1 MGDHRIIDKKQV
13 YIVNF
18 EFDTDNILELNN
30 DIVYV
35 EGNLIIDTDK
45 LPLIRAQSMC
55 YADPS
60 NKQYA
65 NNIILEDLR
74 INDNNADEYSPFTIF
89 IVTGDIIFYKVFSF
103 PYDMGGIVAY
113 KNSKREFDDILK
125 SVDEQTPELLKS
137 LLYVS
142 IFSRYEFRIINMIIY
157 IFLND
162 PKVLPNASKKI
173 KSFRDIPDRLK
184 VLKLLQDLR
193 KERVGHTSFKEGL
206 LCALI
211 GKSMCVPKSIQEGYN
226 VRNSIVHRDG
236 YDAEGIKVIIS
247 KNDILHMSS
256 EVDLWISQIETC
268 LQKGSHKHLFPST
281 LSISH

>member
-1 MGDHRIIDKKQV
+1 M
-13 YIVNF
+13 NF

-142 IFSRYEFRIINMIIY
+142 IFSRYEF
-157 IFLND
+157 
-162 PKVLPNASKKI
+162 
-173 KSFRDIPDRLK
+173 
-184 VLKLLQDLR
+184 
-193 KERVGHTSFKEGL
+193 
-206 LCALI
+206 
-211 GKSMCVPKSIQEGYN
+211 IQEGYN